1 MSRFRAVGLVRTPCS
16 NFSIQNG
23 VRPLSLATIGLDF
36 RALRRKLM
44 SDLRRPGAE
53 LGSDMD
59 PSLVARYLESKSP
72 ATRVLPQA
80 TKAMGRDDSVDMRQ
94 NANEVLSRYL
104 MRVIELNRWSQTE
117 AGRHLGVSQKTI
129 SNRKNGVYDPKLSTC
144 ETMARNLGYEL
155 WQILAGAAGDPNV
168 GVLIQ
173 HYLDSSPEGKV
184 MILRTAEREAKLK

>member
-1 MSRFRAVGLVRTPCS
+1 
-16 NFSIQNG
+16 
-23 VRPLSLATIGLDF
+23 
-36 RALRRKLM
+36 M